1 MNLSMRKNLVRGI
14 LAFVCLLYFVG
25 CGQGEKDST
34 SEEQETTGNA
44 QIVTAEADSL
54 YINECIPLEFVSP
67 DIEYDEKAFFY
78 DTYGSKLYV
87 LWAYNREGNADEHLS
102 LFLFDGETKEMEQY
116 PFALRVPDR
125 AGSDIQSMD
134 VRDGEQISFRM
145 GDGGGDFLVVTDME
159 GNILSCQEPFPNQ
172 EGYPWNPD
180 PLHRYENRVFDNG
193 DGSAILTRCREQ
205 ENVTE
210 LFLYDA
216 ESGEENPLA
225 VFDGELVRSLC
236 MDGADTMYYT
246 TLESLSRWNR
256 SDNTRTKLLDLHGNG
271 LSASPASNNLLTNS
285 RGEVM
290 VCELEGDIPCVFV
303 LSGEKSQTEEGIRI
317 AFLANIGSDSLGRPA
332 QIFAQTHPEYG
343 FVQEQGGDKTERQAL
358 RDRVFVELSAGRGPE
373 LMWVSKEDMYTLSE
387 KGLLMDVSEL
397 IPEDIREQLLPCVIR
412 SGTIDGHLTGIKL
425 HSSYQ
430 TVFVSDALWEGDSW
444 TVSEAL
450 DLLQSRED
458 WGSTFSYSI
467 WDMPTSYTPYELFSE
482 VLMTDLEHSEF
493 LDLERGYCNFDS
505 QEFVE
510 LLEVCK
516 KYGQMNQPEQ
526 DMDEWHR
533 QIKEGDSIA
542 HVLILADGLVDFSAA
557 MSMYGDSAH
566 MVGFPTGD
574 GGRNYVSANN
584 SYLVVNAN
592 AKHLEEIKKLIAY
605 LLSYENQFEHS
616 YDSVRRDVIE
626 DSVVY
631 SEFWETLRLKL
642 SVTGETSMEL
652 ALKPDGTSWLEEYL
666 AFIDTCESASNWCYT
681 PVGTILSEELQP
693 YFAGD
698 KSAEEVAGIIQSR
711 VQIYLEESR

>member
-1 MNLSMRKNLVRGI
+1 MRKNLVRGI
-14 LAFVCLLYFVG
+14 FAFVCLLCLMG
-25 CGQGEKDST
+25 CGQGERDST
-34 SEEQETTGNA
+34 SEGPETAVNA

-54 YINECIPLEFVSP
+54 YINECIPLEFAST
-67 DIEYDEKAFFY
+67 DIEYQEKFFFY

-87 LWAYNREGNADEHLS
+87 LLAYTGERGITEHLS
-102 LFLFDGETKEMEQY
+102 LFLFDGETKKMEQY
-116 PFALRVPDR
+116 PFALQVSDR
-125 AGSDIQSMD
+125 ADSYIQSMD
-134 VRDGEQISFRM
+134 VRDGGQISFRM
-145 GDGGGDFLVVTDME
+145 GDGGGDFLVITDME
-159 GNILSCQEPFPNQ
+159 GNILSRQETFPNP
-172 EGYPWNPD
+172 EEYPWNSD
-180 PLHRYENRVFDNG
+180 ALHRYENRVFDRE
-193 DGSAILTRCREQ
+193 DGPAILSRCREQ

-216 ESGEENPLA
+216 ESGEESPLT

-256 SDNTRTKLLDLHGNG
+256 ADNTRTRLLDLHGNG
-271 LSASPASNNLLTNS
+271 LSASPVSNNLLTNS
-285 RGEVM
+285 KGEVI

-303 LSGEKSQTEEGIRI
+303 LSGEKSQTEDEIRI
-317 AFLANIGSDSLGRPA
+317 AFLASVGSDSLGRPA

-343 FVQEQGGDKTERQAL
+343 FVQEQGEDKTERQVL

-373 LMWVSKEDMYTLSE
+373 LMWVSREDLYTLCE
-387 KGLLMDVSEL
+387 KGLLMDASGL
-397 IPEDIREQLLPCVIR
+397 IPEDVREQLFPGVVR
-412 SGTIDGHLTGIKL
+412 SGTVDGRLMGIKL

-430 TVFVSDALWEGDSW
+430 TVFISNALWEEDSW
-444 TVSEAL
+444 TVSDAL
-450 DLLQSRED
+450 GILQSRED
-458 WGSTFSYSI
+458 WDSTFSYSI
-467 WDMPTSYTPYELFSE
+467 WDTPTSYTPYELFSE
-482 VLMTDLEHSEF
+482 VLMTDLEHSQF
-493 LDLERGYCNFDS
+493 LDIEQGHCNFDS

-516 KYGQMNQPEQ
+516 TYGQINQPDQ
-526 DMDEWHR
+526 DMNEWHR
-533 QIKEGDSIA
+533 QIKDGDSIA
-542 HVLILADGLVDFSAA
+542 HVSILADGLADFSNA

-592 AKHLEEIKKLIAY
+592 AKHLEGIKELIAY

-616 YDSVRRDVIE
+616 YDSIRRDVIE

-631 SEFWETLRLKL
+631 NEFWETLRLKL
-642 SVTGETSMEL
+642 SSTGDVSMEL

-666 AFIDTCESASNWCYT
+666 AFIDTCEPMSNWRYT

-698 KSAEEVAGIIQSR
+698 KSAKEVAGIIQSR
-711 VQIYLEESR
+711 VQLYLEESR

>member
-1 MNLSMRKNLVRGI
+1 MNLSIRKNMQRGI
-14 LAFVCLLYFVG
+14 LVFVCLLYFVG
-25 CGQGEKDST
+25 CGQGERGST
-34 SEEQETTGNA
+34 TEEQETIMNA

-54 YINECIPLEFVSP
+54 YINECIPLEFTSP
-67 DIEYDEKAFFY
+67 DIEYHEKSLFY

-87 LWAYNREGNADEHLS
+87 LWAYTGEGNNTEHLS

-116 PFALRVPDR
+116 PFALQIPER
-125 AGSDIQSMD
+125 AESHIQSMD
-134 VRDGEQISFRM
+134 VRDGGQISLRM
-145 GDGGGDFLVVTDME
+145 GDIGGDFLVITDME
-159 GNILSCQEPFPNQ
+159 GNILSQQEPFPDQ
-172 EGYPWNPD
+172 EEYPWNTD
-180 PLHRYENRVFDNG
+180 MFHRYENRVFDNG
-193 DGSAILTRCREQ
+193 DGTAILSQCREQ
-205 ENVTE
+205 ENVTD

-216 ESGEENPLA
+216 ENGEKTPLA

-236 MDGADTMYYT
+236 MDGVDTMYYT

-256 SDNTRTKLLDLHGNG
+256 VDNTRTRLLDLHGNG
-271 LSASPASNNLLTNS
+271 FSASPVSTNLLTNS
-285 RGEVM
+285 KGEVM
-290 VCELEGDIPCVFV
+290 VCELEGEIPCVFV
-303 LSGEKSQTEEGIRI
+303 LSGEMSQTEEEIRI
-317 AFLANIGSDSLGRPA
+317 AFLAGIGSDSLGRPA
-332 QIFAQTHPEYG
+332 RIFAQTHPEYG
-343 FVQEQGGDKTERQAL
+343 FVQEQGEDKTDRQIL

-373 LMWVSKEDMYTLSE
+373 LMWVSREDMYTLCE
-387 KGLLMDVSEL
+387 KGLLMDVSGL
-397 IPEDIREQLLPCVIR
+397 IPEDVWEQLLPCVVR
-412 SGTIDGHLTGIKL
+412 SGTVNGSLTGIKL

-430 TVFVSDALWEGDSW
+430 TVFISDALWEEDSW
-444 TVSEAL
+444 TVSDAL
-450 DLLQSRED
+450 DILQSRED

-493 LDLERGYCNFDS
+493 LDIEQGFCNFDS
-505 QEFVE
+505 QEFIE

-516 KYGQMNQPEQ
+516 KYGQKDQPEQ
-526 DMDEWHR
+526 DMNEWHR

-542 HVLILADGLVDFSAA
+542 HVSILSDGLADFSSA
-557 MSMYGDSAH
+557 MSMYEDNAH
-566 MVGFPTGD
+566 MIGFPTKD
-574 GGRNYVSANN
+574 GSRNYVSANN

-592 AKHLEEIKKLIAY
+592 AKHLEEIKELIAY

-626 DSVVY
+626 ESVVY

-666 AFIDTCESASNWCYT
+666 TFIDTCEPASNWRNT

-698 KSAEEVAGIIQSR
+698 KSAKEVAGIIQSR